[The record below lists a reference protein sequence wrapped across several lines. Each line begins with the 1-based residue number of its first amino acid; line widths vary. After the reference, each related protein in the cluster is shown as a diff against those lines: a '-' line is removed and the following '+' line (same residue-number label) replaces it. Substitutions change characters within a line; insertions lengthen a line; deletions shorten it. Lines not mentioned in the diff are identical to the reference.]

1 MDATQKVCEEYKQA
15 ARQFIR
21 QLNIKER
28 DTSIEYEGRMS
39 GLEIALRCLGVGS
52 DELLEIYKTC
62 REEVQNELEQE
73 ELDATERPVAQARV
87 EGGTT
92 AEYRR
97 LAYQYEEQ
105 AKWGKA
111 LEYYNK
117 AIEAYPK
124 VTGPLAKSDLHALK
138 EKSKGIANFIK
149 AERGVRQ

>member
-1 MDATQKVCEEYKQA
+1 MKEEVERLEKKIVFLQESLRREKKMDQEEAEHDRIHQA
-15 ARQFIR
+15 ATDAANQIERE
-21 QLNIKER
+21 KE
-28 DTSIEYEGRMS
+28 
-39 GLEIALRCLGVGS
+39 
-52 DELLEIYKTC
+52 
-62 REEVQNELEQE
+62 QEQE

-87 EGGTT
+87 EGETT

-117 AIEAYPK
+117 AIEAYPE
-124 VTGPLAKSDLHALK
+124 VTGPLAESDLHTLK

-149 AERGVRQ
+149 AERGVSK